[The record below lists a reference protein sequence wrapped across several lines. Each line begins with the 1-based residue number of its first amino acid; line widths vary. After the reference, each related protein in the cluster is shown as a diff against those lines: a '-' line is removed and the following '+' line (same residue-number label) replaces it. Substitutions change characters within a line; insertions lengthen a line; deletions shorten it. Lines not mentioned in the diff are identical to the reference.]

1 MSVGGAAKK
10 ITRAVAEWPDTAA
23 APHRFGGV
31 EFSVGKREIG
41 HLHGDRLLDVPFPR
55 AIHDELIAAG
65 AAERHHILPDS
76 GWVSFRIGKS
86 ADVAGGIA
94 LLRKSYDLILAQTER
109 RSAQTAAAKMRK
121 AAPSSAA
128 R

>member
-1 MSVGGAAKK
+1 MSVAGAAKK
-10 ITRAVAEWPDTAA
+10 ISRAVAEWPDTAE

-55 AIHDELIAAG
+55 AVHDALIAEG

-76 GWVSFRIGKS
+76 GWVSFRLAKDEDVS
-86 ADVAGGIA
+86 AAIA
-94 LLRKSYDLILAQTER
+94 LLRTSYDLIAEQVKR
-109 RSAQTAAAKMRK
+109 RRAQTAAAK
-121 AAPSSAA
+121 A
-128 R
+128 RRT